1 FTWDAASIRAKVEA
15 RRQAGAAPVNI
26 AAEKQR
32 LRRLLE
38 AAEAAH
44 DDPEVARL
52 EGLLRDLDARA
63 IAAKPGD
70 ARNFG
75 LSHVNKRNQQANFN
89 LAFKNVSNKPRTEGN
104 VTSGAGDSQKGQS
117 DPFSRRTTRPTI
129 YWNTTGSRGGQAG
142 GQASQATDADPNGQ
156 VCDQSPRGRVTE

>member
-26 AAEKQR
+26 AAEKQ
-32 LRRLLE
+32 
-38 AAEAAH
+38 
-44 DDPEVARL
+44 RL

-75 LSHVNKRNQQANFN
+75 LSHVNKRNQQ
-89 LAFKNVSNKPRTEGN
+89 GN

-156 VCDQSPRGRVTE
+156 AASQEVRELEGWT